1 MSSLAGQAGC
11 AGRTETDTPG
21 HNLASISKTTAN
33 IKETKS
39 MKRSTVLLKIS
50 TILAVVLS
58 LLSVGVQAE
67 PLAVGSKAPDF
78 VLKNQ
83 EGQTV
88 SLAARA
94 GQGWTVL
101 YFYPKA
107 GTPGCTTQ
115 ACAFRDAIKQVRD
128 QNAEVYGISTDEVPA
143 LAEFHK
149 EHRLNFTLLSD
160 ADARVTEAYGVKMPV
175 VKMAKRWTFIVD
187 PDLVIRDINDQVD
200 PALDAQ
206 TVAERIRQLKGKS

>member
-1 MSSLAGQAGC
+1 
-11 AGRTETDTPG
+11 
-21 HNLASISKTTAN
+21 
-33 IKETKS
+33 
-39 MKRSTVLLKIS
+39 MKPFIYLSKIS
-50 TILAVVLS
+50 TLMAIFLS
-58 LLSVGVQAE
+58 LLSLGAQAE
-67 PLAVGSKAPDF
+67 PLAVGRKAPDF

-88 SLAARA
+88 TLASRA

-128 QNAEVYGISTDEVPA
+128 QNAEVYGISTDDVPA
-143 LAEFHK
+143 LAEFHEK
-149 EHRLNFTLLSD
+149 HRLNFTLLSD
-160 ADARVTEAYGVKMPV
+160 PDARVTDAYGVKMPV
-175 VKMAKRWTFIVD
+175 LNMAKRWTFIVD

-206 TVAERIRQLKGKS
+206 MVADRIRQLKGKS

>member
-1 MSSLAGQAGC
+1 
-11 AGRTETDTPG
+11 
-21 HNLASISKTTAN
+21 
-33 IKETKS
+33 
-39 MKRSTVLLKIS
+39 MKPFIYLSKIS
-50 TILAVVLS
+50 TLMAIFLS
-58 LLSVGVQAE
+58 LLSLGAQAE
-67 PLAVGSKAPDF
+67 PLAVGRKAPDF

-88 SLAARA
+88 TLASRA

-128 QNAEVYGISTDEVPA
+128 QNAEVYGISTDDLPA

-149 EHRLNFTLLSD
+149 KHRLNFTLLSD
-160 ADARVTEAYGVKMPV
+160 PDARVTDAYGVKMPV
-175 VKMAKRWTFIVD
+175 LNMAKRWTFIVD

-206 TVAERIRQLKGKS
+206 MVADRIRQLKGKS